1 MEKDKLSKSL
11 EDYLEAIYMVAQK
24 KKTVRVKDLIKMLD
38 VKTASV
44 IGALK
49 KLEQRGL
56 VEHEHYGY
64 IEMTPEGKKKA
75 IRIYEKHTVLI
86 RFLTEFLKV
95 NNKTAEKDACLI
107 EHCISD
113 ETFSKIIQLMRL
125 LETEPGNI
133 PSWLKELSAYMDSQ
147 NSTGS
152 KISINTDQ
160 DTVINTHKHIKIEV

>member
-11 EDYLEAIYMVAQK
+11 EDYLEAVYMVAQK
-24 KKTVRVKDLIKMLD
+24 KKIVRVKDLIKKMD

-64 IEMTPEGKKKA
+64 IELTPEGKKKA

-95 NNKTAEKDACLI
+95 NEKTAEKDACLM

-113 ETFSKIIQLMRL
+113 ETFSKIIKLIRL
-125 LETEPGNI
+125 LETEPGEI
-133 PSWLKELSAYMDSQ
+133 PSWFKELRAYM
-147 NSTGS
+147 GP
-152 KISINTDQ
+152 
-160 DTVINTHKHIKIEV
+160 DTNKVVT

>member
-1 MEKDKLSKSL
+1 MEKEKLSKSL
-11 EDYLEAIYMVAQK
+11 EDYLEAIYVVAQS
-24 KKTVRVKDLIKMLD
+24 KKTVRVKDLIKKLD

-64 IEMTPEGKKKA
+64 IELTDEGEKKA
-75 IRIYEKHTVLI
+75 TRIHEKHTILL

-95 NNKTAEKDACLI
+95 NEKTAEHDACLM

-113 ETFSKIIQLMRL
+113 ETFARMIQLIKL
-125 LETEPGNI
+125 LETAPNKI
-133 PSWLKELSAYMDSQ
+133 PSWFKELTAYMDANNTTVS
-147 NSTGS
+147 N
-152 KISINTDQ
+152 ISLNADRESC
-160 DTVINTHKHIKIEV
+160 DKCA

>member
-11 EDYLEAIYMVAQK
+11 EDYLEAVYMVAQK
-24 KKTVRVKDLIKMLD
+24 KKIVRVKDLIKMLD

-64 IEMTPEGKKKA
+64 IELTPEGEKKA
-75 IRIYEKHTVLI
+75 IRIYEKHTVLM

-95 NNKTAEKDACLI
+95 NEKTAEKDACLM

-113 ETFSKIIQLMRL
+113 ETFSKIIQLIRL
-125 LETEPGNI
+125 LETEPSKV
-133 PSWLKELSAYMDSQ
+133 PSWFKELTAYMDSHD
-147 NSTGS
+147 STGS
-152 KISINTDQ
+152 NISINTDTKSC
-160 DTVINTHKHIKIEV
+160 DKCA

>member
-1 MEKDKLSKSL
+1 MDKSKLSKSL
-11 EDYLEAIYMVAQK
+11 EDYLEAIYMVARDK
-24 KKTVRVKDLIKMLD
+24 KIVRVKDLIKMLD

-64 IEMTPEGKKKA
+64 IELTPEGEKKA
-75 IRIYEKHTVLI
+75 IRIYEKHTVLME
-86 RFLTEFLKV
+86 FLTEFLKV
-95 NNKTAEKDACLI
+95 NKNTAEKDACLM

-125 LETEPGNI
+125 FENAPGQI
-133 PSWLKELSAYMDSQ
+133 PSWFKELSKYMDTNNNM
-147 NSTGS
+147 NSNLS
-152 KISINTDQ
+152 PDA
-160 DTVINTHKHIKIEV
+160 DTTSCDKCA

>member
-125 LETEPGNI
+125 LETSPDQI
-133 PSWLKELSAYMDSQ
+133 SLWLKELSTYMDTNKSM
-147 NSTGS
+147 NSGPD
-152 KISINTDQ
+152 IDA
-160 DTVINTHKHIKIEV
+160 DTTSCDKCA

>member
-1 MEKDKLSKSL
+1 MDKNKLSKSL
-11 EDYLEAIYMVAQK
+11 EDYLEAIYMVSQN
-24 KKTVRVKDLIKMLD
+24 KKTVRVKDLIKMLN

-64 IEMTPEGKKKA
+64 IELTPAGEKKA

-86 RFLTEFLKV
+86 RFLSQFLKV
-95 NNKTAEKDACLI
+95 NEKTAEKDACLM

-113 ETFSKIIQLMRL
+113 ETFGKIIQLLRF
-125 LETEPGNI
+125 LETEPDKI
-133 PSWLKELSAYMDSQ
+133 PSWFKELSAYMDSD
-147 NSTGS
+147 NSPD
-152 KISINTDQ
+152 INSETE
-160 DTVINTHKHIKIEV
+160 I

>member
-1 MEKDKLSKSL
+1 MENEKLSKSL
-11 EDYLEAIYMVAQK
+11 EDYLEAIYMVARK
-24 KKTVRVKDLIKMLD
+24 KKIVRVKDLIKMLD

-64 IEMTPEGKKKA
+64 IELTPEGEKKA
-75 IRIYEKHTVLI
+75 TRIYEKHTVLM
-86 RFLTEFLKV
+86 RFLTGFLKV
-95 NNKTAEKDACLI
+95 KEKTAEDDACLM

-125 LETEPGNI
+125 LETAPDKI
-133 PSWLKELSAYMDSQ
+133 PSWFKELTAYMATDS
-147 NSTGS
+147 G
-152 KISINTDQ
+152 INTDSASC
-160 DTVINTHKHIKIEV
+160 DKCP

>member
-11 EDYLEAIYMVAQK
+11 EDYLEAIHMVAQK
-24 KKTVRVKDLIKMLD
+24 KKIVRVKDLIKMLD

-64 IEMTPEGKKKA
+64 IELTPEGKKKA
-75 IRIYEKHTVLI
+75 LRIYEKHTVLI

-95 NNKTAEKDACLI
+95 NEKTAEKDACLI
-107 EHCISD
+107 EHFISD
-113 ETFSKIIQLMRL
+113 ETFSKIIQMIQV
-125 LETEPGNI
+125 LETEPAKI
-133 PSWLKELSAYMDSQ
+133 PSWFKEFTAYMDSDTG
-147 NSTGS
+147 STGN
-152 KISINTDQ
+152 INIKTD
-160 DTVINTHKHIKIEV
+160 K

>member
-11 EDYLEAIYMVAQK
+11 EDYLEAVYMVAQK
-24 KKTVRVKDLIKMLD
+24 KKIVRVKDLIKKLD

-64 IEMTPEGKKKA
+64 IELTPEGKKRA
-75 IRIYEKHTVLI
+75 MRIYEKHTVLI
-86 RFLTEFLKV
+86 RFLTDFLRVDK
-95 NNKTAEKDACLI
+95 KIAEKDACLM

-113 ETFSKIIQLMRL
+113 ETFSKIIQLIRL
-125 LETEPGNI
+125 VEAEPVKL
-133 PSWLKELSAYMDSQ
+133 PSWFKELTAYMDSD
-147 NSTGS
+147 NSKGS
-152 KISINTDQ
+152 NINVNTDTESC
-160 DTVINTHKHIKIEV
+160 DKCA

>member
-11 EDYLEAIYMVAQK
+11 EDYLEAIYMVSQK
-24 KKTVRVKDLIKMLD
+24 KKIVRVKNLIKMLN

-64 IEMTPEGKKKA
+64 IELTPEGKKKA
-75 IRIYEKHTVLI
+75 MRIYEKHTVLI
-86 RFLTEFLKV
+86 RFLTKFLQV
-95 NNKTAEKDACLI
+95 NEKTAEKDACLM

-113 ETFSKIIQLMRL
+113 ETFSKIIQLIRL
-125 LETEPGNI
+125 VETEPGNI
-133 PSWLKELSAYMDSQ
+133 PSWFKELTAYMDSDD
-147 NSTGS
+147 SKGS
-152 KISINTDQ
+152 HINTDTESC
-160 DTVINTHKHIKIEV
+160 DKCA

>member
-24 KKTVRVKDLIKMLD
+24 KKIVRVKDLIKKLD

-64 IEMTPEGKKKA
+64 IELTPEGKKKA
-75 IRIYEKHTVLI
+75 IRIYEKHTVLM

-95 NNKTAEKDACLI
+95 NEKTAEKDACLM

-113 ETFSKIIQLMRL
+113 ETFSKVIQLIRL
-125 LETEPGNI
+125 VETEPGKI
-133 PSWLKELSAYMDSQ
+133 PSWFKELTAYMDSD

-152 KISINTDQ
+152 NISINTDTESC
-160 DTVINTHKHIKIEV
+160 DKCA

>member
-1 MEKDKLSKSL
+1 MEKDRLSKSL
-11 EDYLEAIYMVAQK
+11 EDYLEAVYMVAEK
-24 KKTVRVKDLIKMLD
+24 KRIVRVKDLIKMLD

-64 IEMTPEGKKKA
+64 IELTPEGKKKA

-95 NNKTAEKDACLI
+95 NKKTAEGDACLM

-113 ETFSKIIQLMRL
+113 ETFSKIIQLIRL
-125 LETEPGNI
+125 LETEPGKI
-133 PSWLKELSAYMDSQ
+133 PSWFKELTAYMDS
-147 NSTGS
+147 NNGTGS
-152 KISINTDQ
+152 NISINTDTESC
-160 DTVINTHKHIKIEV
+160 DKCA

>member
-11 EDYLEAIYMVAQK
+11 EDYLEAVHMVAQK
-24 KKTVRVKDLIKMLD
+24 KKIVRVKDLIKMLD

-64 IEMTPEGKKKA
+64 IELTPEGKKKA
-75 IRIYEKHTVLI
+75 MRIYEKHTVLI

-95 NNKTAEKDACLI
+95 NEKTAEKDACLI
-107 EHCISD
+107 EHFISD
-113 ETFSKIIQLMRL
+113 ETFSKIIQLIQI
-125 LETEPGNI
+125 LETEPSKI
-133 PSWLKELSAYMDSQ
+133 PSWFKELTAYMDSKAV
-147 NSTGS
+147 GGG
-152 KISINTDQ
+152 
-160 DTVINTHKHIKIEV
+160 

>member
-24 KKTVRVKDLIKMLD
+24 KKIVRVKDLIKKLD

-49 KLEQRGL
+49 KLEQREL

-64 IEMTPEGKKKA
+64 IELTPEGKKKA
-75 IRIYEKHTVLI
+75 MRIYEKHTVLI

-95 NNKTAEKDACLI
+95 NEKTAEKDACLM
-107 EHCISD
+107 EHCVSD
-113 ETFSKIIQLMRL
+113 ETFSKIIQLIRL
-125 LETEPGNI
+125 VEFEPMKI
-133 PSWLKELSAYMDSQ
+133 PSWFKELTAYMDSD
-147 NSTGS
+147 SSKGS
-152 KISINTDQ
+152 NINVNTDTESY
-160 DTVINTHKHIKIEV
+160 DKCA